1 MKRLHAMTADE
12 LSDVDEKLRRQPVE
26 PVLALWEDLRAVGDM
41 PEMNPDHV
49 RAMAWAL
56 YMVSAKAER

>member
-1 MKRLHAMTADE
+1 
-12 LSDVDEKLRRQPVE
+12 
-26 PVLALWEDLRAVGDM
+26 M